1 MKLNFFGENLHTFS
15 YLINA
20 KIKLLPNICLGLIE
34 SMQEERII
42 QKNLFLINN
51 DIEHKIENKQ
61 IPDEF
66 SKDDLKRESAKRP
79 RHRKSSIRLE
89 KNLKTTSL
97 SASKTDCIDENSFSY
112 KTVSKTKLTPVM
124 RHYVTLKEEN
134 KERLLLYRLGDFF
147 ECFFEDAVLI
157 SNLLEITLTS
167 KDAGKEIGK
176 IPMAGVPY
184 HAMERY
190 CADLIKKNHSV
201 VICDQLEKSS
211 GSYGTPIKRGITR
224 IITPGTVIEE
234 GMLVAKKNNWI
245 TAIYL
250 SENNCD
256 DSHEWGIS
264 RADVSTGELITTEGK
279 SLSKLFDEIIKLDSS
294 EFILESNKIRD
305 ILIDKNNQVTYTVT
319 QETFFGINEAKA
331 TIKKYFQILSLEG
344 LGLKNLNNAT
354 RSLGGLLNYLEKI
367 NPSNLESDSSLKI
380 LLDFPQIKIG
390 DNNLIIDYQT
400 QNNLE
405 IKNTQRENKYVG
417 SLLWSIDRTYT
428 CMGAR
433 CLRSWIESPL
443 LNVDE
448 ICKRQNIISN
458 FLDSK
463 HLRIETQNLLRAMG
477 DLERLAGRACA
488 GHASPRDLNAISEG
502 LKKLPKLKSII
513 ELFNYDMPS
522 WTNQLLNNNNDL
534 LELAD
539 KISFTLLENP
549 PLNISDGGI
558 IHDGVDDLLDGLRNV
573 IDDYSEWLRKEELNE
588 RKISKISNLKIQFH
602 KNFGY
607 YISINKSKVNLAPQH
622 WIKRQTLTNEER
634 YVTSEIKNKE
644 NKIFQ
649 VKNRC
654 ALREYEIFSELRNLV
669 SLQTKKI
676 RAIAKSIASIDALL
690 GLAIT
695 AVENNFTKPQLIPIN
710 NFDQKNNT
718 KIVAGR
724 NPIVEQLLND
734 KTFIP
739 NDALFDEKQKLII
752 LTGPNASG
760 KSCFIRQ
767 IGLIQIL
774 AQIGSF
780 VPANEAKIKIA
791 DRIFTRIGA
800 VDDQSSGQS
809 TFMVE
814 MSETASI
821 LNQAT
826 SNSLVLLDEIGRGT
840 STFDGLSIAWSVS
853 EYIAKEIK
861 CNTIFATHYHELN
874 YLKNSNKSIENFQVL
889 VENEQGQLKF
899 SHKIAKGGSNKSYG
913 IEAAKL
919 AGVPKEV
926 ISKAKKV
933 LNYLEQNNN
942 FNAQI
947 NI

>member
-1 MKLNFFGENLHTFS
+1 
-15 YLINA
+15 
-20 KIKLLPNICLGLIE
+20 
-34 SMQEERII
+34 MQEDKVI
-42 QKNLFLINN
+42 QKNLFASNN
-51 DIEHKIENKQ
+51 ETDYQKTKKETLENLSSEELKK
-61 IPDEF
+61 E
-66 SKDDLKRESAKRP
+66 SKKRP
-79 RHRKSSIRLE
+79 RQRQPSTNLVNQYKSGLISNRKNNFINE
-89 KNLKTTSL
+89 KSY
-97 SASKTDCIDENSFSY
+97 SY
-112 KTVSKTKLTPVM
+112 KTVAKAKLTPVM

-134 KERLLLYRLGDFF
+134 NDRLLLYRLGDFF

-176 IPMAGVPY
+176 IPMAGVPH

-211 GSYGTPIKRGITR
+211 GNYGTPIKRGITR

-234 GMLVAKKNNWI
+234 GMLIAKKNNWI
-245 TAIYL
+245 TAIHL
-250 SENNCD
+250 NENN
-256 DSHEWGIS
+256 SNESNEWGIS
-264 RADVSTGELITTEGK
+264 RADVSTGELITMEGK
-279 SLSKLFDEIIKLDSS
+279 SLSKLFDEIIKLDAS
-294 EFILESNKIRD
+294 EIILGSNEVKNLLSQI
-305 ILIDKNNQVTYTVT
+305 NNQITYTVS
-319 QETFFGINEAKA
+319 QETFFGINEANSI
-331 TIKKYFQILSLEG
+331 IKKYFKILSLEG

-354 RSLGGLLNYLEKI
+354 KSLGGLLNYLEKI
-367 NPSNLESDSSLKI
+367 NPSNLDNDSSVKI
-380 LLDFPQIKIG
+380 SLDFPQIQFCN
-390 DNNLIIDYQT
+390 NNLIIDYQT
-400 QNNLE
+400 QKNLE
-405 IKNTQRENKYVG
+405 IKNTQRENNYAG

-433 CLRSWIESPL
+433 CLRRWIESPL

-458 FLDSK
+458 FLESK
-463 HLRIETQNLLRAMG
+463 QLRIDTQNILRAMG

-488 GHASPRDLNAISEG
+488 GHASPRDLLAIAEG
-502 LKKLPKLKSII
+502 LKRLPRIKVII
-513 ELFNYDMPS
+513 DSFNYDLPY
-522 WTNQLLNNNNDL
+522 WTDQLKNIDNNL

-539 KISFTLLENP
+539 NISFKLIENP
-549 PLNISDGGI
+549 PLNISEGGI
-558 IHDGVDDLLDGLRNV
+558 IHDGVDNILDGLRNL
-573 IDDYSEWLRKEELNE
+573 IDDYSNWLRAEELKE
-588 RKISKISNLKIQFH
+588 RKISKIPNLKIQFH

-634 YVTSEIKNKE
+634 YVTSEIKNRE

-649 VKNRC
+649 VKNR
-654 ALREYEIFSELRNLV
+654 ASAREYEIFCELRNLV
-669 SLQTKKI
+669 ATKTKQI
-676 RAIAKSIASIDALL
+676 RSIAKSIASIDALL

-695 AVENNFTKPQLIPIN
+695 SVENNFIKPTLFPIN
-710 NFDQKNNT
+710 DSIKENKT
-718 KIVAGR
+718 KIAAGR

-734 KTFIP
+734 KKFIA
-739 NDALFDEKQKLII
+739 NDILFNNNQKLII

-780 VPANEAKIKIA
+780 VPANKAEITIS

-853 EYIAKEIK
+853 EYLAKKIQ

-874 YLKNSNKSIENFQVL
+874 YLKDSNKNVENFQVL
-889 VENEQGQLKF
+889 VEQKNDHINF
-899 SHKIAKGGSNKSYG
+899 THKIKKGGSHKSYG

-919 AGVPKEV
+919 AGIPREV
-926 ISKAKKV
+926 IEKAKAV
-933 LNYLEQNNN
+933 LSSLEKNNN
-942 FNAQI
+942 LNNQI
-947 NI
+947 KID

>member
-1 MKLNFFGENLHTFS
+1 
-15 YLINA
+15 
-20 KIKLLPNICLGLIE
+20 
-34 SMQEERII
+34 MQEDTII
-42 QKNLFLINN
+42 QKNLFAIDNENN
-51 DIEHKIENKQ
+51 EQKEITKIPE
-61 IPDEF
+61 DLSLE
-66 SKDDLKRESAKRP
+66 DLKKESQKRP
-79 RHRKSSIRLE
+79 RQRKNST
-89 KNLKTTSL
+89 NLINKF
-97 SASKTDCIDENSFSY
+97 KTDLISNNKNVCINEESYSY
-112 KTVSKTKLTPVM
+112 KTISKLKLTPVM
-124 RHYVTLKEEN
+124 KHYVTLKEEN
-134 KERLLLYRLGDFF
+134 KDRLLLYRLGDFF

-184 HAMERY
+184 HALERY
-190 CADLIKKNHSV
+190 CADLIKKNYSV

-211 GSYGTPIKRGITR
+211 GNYGTPIKRGITR

-234 GMLVAKKNNWI
+234 GMLIAKKNNWI

-250 SENNCD
+250 SEENSD
-256 DSHEWGIS
+256 EAYEWGIS
-264 RADVSTGELITTEGK
+264 KADVSTGELITLEGQ
-279 SLSKLFDEIIKLDSS
+279 SLLKLFDEIIKLDSS
-294 EFILESNKIRD
+294 EIIVGSNEVRNL
-305 ILIDKNNQVTYTVT
+305 LIKGNSQITYTVSQDT
-319 QETFFGINEAKA
+319 NFGINEANYL
-331 TIKKYFQILSLEG
+331 IKKYFHIASIEG
-344 LGLKNLNNAT
+344 IGLKNLINAT

-367 NPSNLESDSSLKI
+367 NPSNLDKDSSVKI
-380 LLDFPQIKIG
+380 SLDFPQIQFGHNK
-390 DNNLIIDYQT
+390 LIIDYQT
-400 QNNLE
+400 QKNLE
-405 IKNTQRENKYVG
+405 IKNTQRENNYVG

-433 CLRSWIESPL
+433 CLRRWIDAPL
-443 LNVDE
+443 LNVNE
-448 ICKRQNIISN
+448 IYKRQNIITN
-458 FLDSK
+458 FIESK
-463 HLRIETQNLLRAMG
+463 QLRIDTQNLLRAMG

-488 GHASPRDLNAISEG
+488 GHASPRDLIAIAEG
-502 LKKLPKLKSII
+502 LKKLPRLKSII
-513 ELFNYDMPS
+513 ELFKYDLPD
-522 WTNQLLNNNNDL
+522 WTDQLKNIDEEL

-539 KISFTLLENP
+539 TISFKLIENP
-549 PLNISDGGI
+549 PLNISEGGM
-558 IHDGVDDLLDGLRNV
+558 IHDGVDNILDGLRNLM
-573 IDDYSEWLRKEELNE
+573 DDYSEWLNKEELKE

-634 YVTSEIKNKE
+634 YITSEIKNKE

-649 VKNRC
+649 IKSR
-654 ALREYEIFSELRNLV
+654 ASSREYEIFCKLRNIV
-669 SLQTKKI
+669 AEKTKEI
-676 RAIAKSIASIDALL
+676 RLIAKSIASLDALL
-690 GLAIT
+690 GLSIT
-695 AVENNFTKPQLIPIN
+695 SVENNFKKPLLIPIN
-710 NFDQKNNT
+710 DSTKKNST
-718 KIVAGR
+718 RIIEGR

-734 KTFIP
+734 KKFIA
-739 NDALFDEKQKLII
+739 NDISFEDNQKLII

-780 VPANEAKIKIA
+780 VPANNAEIKIS

-826 SNSLVLLDEIGRGT
+826 SSSLVLLDEIGRGT

-853 EYIAKEIK
+853 EYLAQKIK

-874 YLKNSNKSIENFQVL
+874 YLKNSNKNIENFQVL
-889 VENEQGQLKF
+889 VEQRNDQLIF

-919 AGVPKEV
+919 AGIPKEV
-926 ISKAKKV
+926 IEKAKSV
-933 LNYLEQNNN
+933 LNVLEKNNKLN
-942 FNAQI
+942 NDI
-947 NI
+947 D

>member
-1 MKLNFFGENLHTFS
+1 M
-15 YLINA
+15 
-20 KIKLLPNICLGLIE
+20 
-34 SMQEERII
+34 EEETII
-42 QKNLFLINN
+42 QKSLFTIIN
-51 DIEHKIENKQ
+51 DTSPQLETKKIPE
-61 IPDEF
+61 
-66 SKDDLKRESAKRP
+66 DLSAEELKKESQKRP
-79 RHRKSSIRLE
+79 RQRKTSTNLLNKFKSDSNSE
-89 KNLKTTSL
+89 KKN
-97 SASKTDCIDENSFSY
+97 DCVNEKSYSY
-112 KTVSKTKLTPVM
+112 KTIEKLKLTPVM
-124 RHYVTLKEEN
+124 KHYVTLKEEN
-134 KERLLLYRLGDFF
+134 EDRILLYRLGDFF

-157 SNLLEITLTS
+157 SNILEITLTS

-190 CADLIKKNHSV
+190 CADLIKKNYSV

-211 GSYGTPIKRGITR
+211 GNYGTPIKRGITR

-245 TAIYL
+245 TAIHL
-250 SENNCD
+250 SANNSD
-256 DSHEWGIS
+256 EFHEWGIS
-264 RADVSTGELITTEGK
+264 RADVSTGELITMEGQ
-279 SLSKLFDEIIKLDSS
+279 SLTKLFDEIIKLDAS
-294 EFILESNKIRD
+294 EIILGSNDVKD
-305 ILIDKNNQVTYTVT
+305 LLMKKNNQITYTVS
-319 QETFFGINEAKA
+319 QETFFGINEANSL
-331 TIKKYFQILSLEG
+331 IKKYFQILSLEG

-354 RSLGGLLNYLEKI
+354 KSLGGLLNYLEKI
-367 NPSNLESDSSLKI
+367 NPSNLDNDSSLKI
-380 LLDFPQIKIG
+380 SLDFPQIKFCHK
-390 DNNLIIDYQT
+390 NLIIDYQT
-400 QNNLE
+400 QKNLE
-405 IKNTQRENKYVG
+405 IKNTQRENNYVG

-433 CLRSWIESPL
+433 CLRRWIESPL
-443 LNVDE
+443 LNIDE

-458 FLDSK
+458 FLESK
-463 HLRIETQNLLRAMG
+463 QLRIDAQNILRAMG

-488 GHASPRDLNAISEG
+488 GHASPRDLIAIAQG
-502 LKKLPKLKSII
+502 LKKLPRLKSII
-513 ELFNYDMPS
+513 DCFDYELPS
-522 WTNQLLNNNNDL
+522 WTDQLKDIDNEL
-534 LELAD
+534 LELSD
-539 KISFTLLENP
+539 TISFQLIENP
-549 PLNISDGGI
+549 PLNISEGGI
-558 IHDGVDDLLDGLRNV
+558 IHDGVDNILDGLRNLM
-573 IDDYSEWLRKEELNE
+573 DDYSDWLSREELKE

-634 YVTSEIKNKE
+634 YITSEIKNRE

-649 VKNRC
+649 VKNR
-654 ALREYEIFSELRNLV
+654 ASSREYEIFSKLRNIV
-669 SLQTKKI
+669 AKKTKEI
-676 RAIAKSIASIDALL
+676 RSIAKSIASIDALL

-695 AVENNFTKPQLIPIN
+695 SLENNFIKPSLIPIN
-710 NFDQKNNT
+710 HSIKENGT
-718 KIVAGR
+718 KIFAGR

-734 KTFIP
+734 KKFIA
-739 NDALFDEKQKLII
+739 NDISFNKNQKLII

-774 AQIGSF
+774 AQIGSY
-780 VPANEAKIKIA
+780 VPANKAKIKIA

-853 EYIAKEIK
+853 EYLAKKIN

-874 YLKNSNKSIENFQVL
+874 YLKNSNNNIENFQVL
-889 VENEQGQLKF
+889 VEQKNDQLNF
-899 SHKIAKGGSNKSYG
+899 SHQIERGSSNKSYG

-926 ISKAKKV
+926 IEKAKVV
-933 LNYLEQNNN
+933 LNSLEKNNN
-942 FNAQI
+942 FNTKI
-947 NI
+947 KID